1 MAIAFLFIVQKY
13 FILKEHDIEL
23 PLKRHLTFSE
33 KMAISAKICQNE
45 SLPYSESIA
54 IYNYYQ
60 FMIYSVHDPGKYL
73 TCKFKLFRDGFENI
87 FYTDLIRNAHVNIF
101 YKLQKVYRCMC
112 RLAFIYKFKRAK
124 LQVTTDL
131 LLNDLLPTDK
141 NVLTIFDSN
150 SKYLFSLTDLVNIF
164 YTSLCNSAYFIPS
177 PVSCKNPYTNLPFSK
192 ANLYNIYF
200 FILRNKVKV
209 PVIIENYFM
218 CNFNLRRFLFEN
230 KRLIHENSIEAY
242 VNNSPPTYLY
252 SSITDM
258 LYEHNINRPRLKI
271 HTDFPVNK
279 LVDIMRPYLM
289 LYYKSKY
296 SGFRALN
303 KKNHLLLCKKMR
315 EFKKFNPKFG
325 QKTKAMHSLDSMWI
339 SQPPSSVS
347 FNDRHIIYSL
357 RNEDESTFEKSH
369 LSVNAYNVDDQDDDD
384 DSDDDSDDDNDE
396 EVLGMHY

>member
-1 MAIAFLFIVQKY
+1 M
-13 FILKEHDIEL
+13 
-23 PLKRHLTFSE
+23 
-33 KMAISAKICQNE
+33 
-45 SLPYSESIA
+45 
-54 IYNYYQ
+54 
-60 FMIYSVHDPGKYL
+60 
-73 TCKFKLFRDGFENI
+73 RDGLENI
-87 FYTDLIRNAHVNIF
+87 FYSDLIKQTHVNIF

-112 RLAFIYKFKRAK
+112 RVAFIYKFKRAK

-131 LLNDLLPTDK
+131 LLNDLSPTDK

-177 PVSCKNPYTNLPFSK
+177 PVACKNPYNNIPFSK

-209 PVIIENYFM
+209 PVMIENYFL
-218 CNFNLRRFLFEN
+218 CNFSLRRFLFEN
-230 KRLIHENSIEAY
+230 KRLIHENSIECY
-242 VNNSPPTYLY
+242 VNNSPPAYLY

-296 SGFRALN
+296 SGVRALN
-303 KKNHLLLCKKMR
+303 KKNYLLLCKKMK

-325 QKTKAMHSLDSMWI
+325 QKNTAKGTIDSLWI
-339 SQPPSSVS
+339 SQPPSIS
-347 FNDRHIIYSL
+347 FNERHIIYSL
-357 RNEDESTFEKSH
+357 RNEEESTFEKSH
-369 LSVNAYNVDDQDDDD
+369 LSVGAYNNEDDGDSD
-384 DSDDDSDDDNDE
+384 DSDDSDDFDDNDE
-396 EVLGMHY
+396 EDLGMHY

>member
-1 MAIAFLFIVQKY
+1 M
-13 FILKEHDIEL
+13 
-23 PLKRHLTFSE
+23 
-33 KMAISAKICQNE
+33 M
-45 SLPYSESIA
+45 
-54 IYNYYQ
+54 
-60 FMIYSVHDPGKYL
+60 YSVYDPTKFL
-73 TCKFKLFRDGFENI
+73 TCKFKLLRDGLENI
-87 FYTDLIRNAHVNIF
+87 FYTDLIKTAHVNIF
-101 YKLQKVYRCMC
+101 YKLQKVYRCIC

-131 LLNDLLPTDK
+131 LLNDLSPTDK

-177 PVSCKNPYTNLPFSK
+177 AVACKNPYNNIPFSK

-218 CNFNLRRFLFEN
+218 CNFSLRRFQFEN
-230 KRLIHENSIEAY
+230 KRLIHEISIERY

-258 LYEHNINRPRLKI
+258 LYEYNLDRPRLKI
-271 HTDFPVNK
+271 HPEFPVNK
-279 LVDIMRPYLM
+279 LVDIMRPYLL

-296 SGFRALN
+296 SGVRMLN
-303 KKNHLLLCKKMR
+303 KKNHLLLSKKMR

-325 QKTKAMHSLDSMWI
+325 QKQKAITTLDSMWI
-339 SQPPSSVS
+339 IQPVPVS
-347 FNDRHIIYSL
+347 FNERHIIYSL

-369 LSVNAYNVDDQDDDD
+369 LSVDAYNTDDG
-384 DSDDDSDDDNDE
+384 SDDDSDDDGDNDE
-396 EVLGMHY
+396 EDLGMHY

>member
-1 MAIAFLFIVQKY
+1 MATAFLFIMQKY
-13 FILKEHDIEL
+13 FITKEHNVEL
-23 PLKRHLTFSE
+23 PLKRNLTFNE
-33 KMAISAKICQNE
+33 KMAISSKICQND
-45 SLPYSESIA
+45 SLPYSQSIA

-60 FMIYSVHDPGKYL
+60 FMMFATYDSDKFVC
-73 TCKFKLFRDGFENI
+73 CKFKLLRDGLENV
-87 FYTDLIRNAHVNIF
+87 FYNDLIRNAHIQTF

-124 LQVTTDL
+124 IQVATDL
-131 LLNDLLPTDK
+131 LLNDLSTNDK

-164 YTSLCNSAYFIPS
+164 YTSLCNSSYFIPS
-177 PVSCKNPYTNLPFSK
+177 PVACKNPYNNIPFSK

-218 CNFNLRRFLFEN
+218 CNFSLRRFLFEN

-242 VNNSPPTYLY
+242 VNNSPPAYLY

-296 SGFRALN
+296 SGVRALN

-325 QKTKAMHSLDSMWI
+325 QKTKSINSLDSMWI
-339 SQPPSSVS
+339 SQPSAVS

-357 RNEDESTFEKSH
+357 RNVDEATFEKSH
-369 LSVNAYNVDDQDDDD
+369 LSLDAYNTDADSDDD
-384 DSDDDSDDDNDE
+384 DSDDDHDNDE
-396 EVLGMHY
+396 EALGMHY

>member
-1 MAIAFLFIVQKY
+1 MANAFLFIMQKH

-23 PLKRHLTFSE
+23 PLKRYLTFNE
-33 KMAISAKICQNE
+33 KMTISTKICQNE

-60 FMIYSVHDPGKYL
+60 FMMYSVYDPTKFL
-73 TCKFKLFRDGFENI
+73 TCKFKLLRDGLENI
-87 FYTDLIRNAHVNIF
+87 FYTDLIKTAHVNIF
-101 YKLQKVYRCMC
+101 YKLQKVYRCIC

-131 LLNDLLPTDK
+131 LLNDLSPTDK

-177 PVSCKNPYTNLPFSK
+177 AVACKNPYNNIPFSK

-218 CNFNLRRFLFEN
+218 CNFSLRRFQFEN
-230 KRLIHENSIEAY
+230 KRLIHEISIERY

-258 LYEHNINRPRLKI
+258 LYEYNLDRPRLKI
-271 HTDFPVNK
+271 HPEFPVNK
-279 LVDIMRPYLM
+279 LVDIMRPYLL

-296 SGFRALN
+296 SGVRMLN
-303 KKNHLLLCKKMR
+303 KKNHLLLSKKMR

-325 QKTKAMHSLDSMWI
+325 QKQKAITTLDSMWI
-339 SQPPSSVS
+339 IQPVPVS
-347 FNDRHIIYSL
+347 FNERHIIYSL

-369 LSVNAYNVDDQDDDD
+369 LSVDAYNTDDG
-384 DSDDDSDDDNDE
+384 SDDDSDDDGDNDE
-396 EVLGMHY
+396 EDLGMHY

>member
-1 MAIAFLFIVQKY
+1 MASAFLFIMQKY
-13 FILKEHDIEL
+13 FITKEHNLEL
-23 PLKRHLTFSE
+23 PLKRYLTFNE
-33 KMAISAKICQNE
+33 KMAISSKICQND
-45 SLPYSESIA
+45 SLPYSQSIA

-60 FMIYSVHDPGKYL
+60 FMMFATYDSDKFVC
-73 TCKFKLFRDGFENI
+73 CKFKLLRDGLENV
-87 FYTDLIRNAHVNIF
+87 FYNDLIRNAHIQTF

-124 LQVTTDL
+124 VQVATDL
-131 LLNDLLPTDK
+131 LLNDLSPNDK

-164 YTSLCNSAYFIPS
+164 YSSLCNSAYFIPS

-200 FILRNKVKV
+200 FILRNKVQV
-209 PVIIENYFM
+209 PVIIQNYFL
-218 CNFNLRRFLFEN
+218 CNFSLRRFLFEN
-230 KRLIHENSIEAY
+230 KRLIHENSIESY

-271 HTDFPVNK
+271 HTDFPLNK

-296 SGFRALN
+296 SGVRALN

-325 QKTKAMHSLDSMWI
+325 QKTKAIHSLDSMWI
-339 SQPPSSVS
+339 SQPSETS

-357 RNEDESTFEKSH
+357 RNEDESNFEKSH
-369 LSVNAYNVDDQDDDD
+369 LSVDVYNTDGDDDDDD
-384 DSDDDSDDDNDE
+384 DSDDDDDNDE
-396 EVLGMHY
+396 EDLGMHY

>member
-1 MAIAFLFIVQKY
+1 MAIAFLYIVQKY

-23 PLKRHLTFSE
+23 PLKRYLTFNE
-33 KMAISAKICQNE
+33 KMIISSKICQND
-45 SLPYSESIA
+45 SLPYSDSIA

-60 FMIYSVHDPGKYL
+60 FMMYSLYDPAKFL
-73 TCKFKLFRDGFENI
+73 TCKFKLLRDGLENI
-87 FYTDLIRNAHVNIF
+87 FYNDLIKQTHVKIF

-124 LQVTTDL
+124 LQVATDL
-131 LLNDLLPTDK
+131 LLNDLSPTDK

-164 YTSLCNSAYFIPS
+164 YTSLCNSVYFIPS
-177 PVSCKNPYTNLPFSK
+177 AVACKNPYTNLPFSK

-209 PVIIENYFM
+209 PVVIENYFM
-218 CNFNLRRFLFEN
+218 CNFSLRRFQFEN
-230 KRLIHENSIEAY
+230 KRLIHEISIERY
-242 VNNSPPTYLY
+242 VNNSPPAYLY

-258 LYEHNINRPRLKI
+258 MYEYNQERPRLKI
-271 HTDFPVNK
+271 HPEFPVNK
-279 LVDIMRPYLM
+279 LVDIMRPYLL

-296 SGFRALN
+296 SGVRLLN
-303 KKNHLLLCKKMR
+303 NKNHLLLNKKMR

-325 QKTKAMHSLDSMWI
+325 QKNKETGTIDSMWI
-339 SQPPSSVS
+339 SQPSSVS

-357 RNEDESTFEKSH
+357 RNQDEATFEKSH
-369 LSVNAYNVDDQDDDD
+369 LSVDADNT
-384 DSDDDSDDDNDE
+384 DDSDDDNSDDDSDNNDE
-396 EVLGMHY
+396 EDLGMHY

>member
-1 MAIAFLFIVQKY
+1 MQKY
-13 FILKEHDIEL
+13 FITKDHDIEL
-23 PLKRHLTFSE
+23 PLKRYLTFNE
-33 KMAISAKICQNE
+33 KMAISSKICQNH
-45 SLPYSESIA
+45 SLPYNEGIA

-60 FMIYSVHDPGKYL
+60 FMMYSVYDADKFL
-73 TCKFKLFRDGFENI
+73 TCKFKLLRDGIENI
-87 FYTDLIRNAHVNIF
+87 FYTDLIRNAHINIF

-124 LQVTTDL
+124 LQVATDL
-131 LLNDLLPTDK
+131 LLNDLSPNDK

-177 PVSCKNPYTNLPFSK
+177 PVACKNPYTNLPFSK

-209 PVIIENYFM
+209 PVIIQNYFL
-218 CNFNLRRFLFEN
+218 CNFSLRRFLFEN
-230 KRLIHENSIEAY
+230 KRLIHENTIESY

-296 SGFRALN
+296 SGVRALN

-325 QKTKAMHSLDSMWI
+325 QKIKATSSIDSMWI
-339 SQPPSSVS
+339 SQPASVMFS
-347 FNDRHIIYSL
+347 ERHIIYSL

-369 LSVNAYNVDDQDDDD
+369 LSVDAYNVDDDDD
-384 DSDDDSDDDNDE
+384 DSDDDDDDNDE
-396 EVLGMHY
+396 EDLGMHY

>member
-1 MAIAFLFIVQKY
+1 
-13 FILKEHDIEL
+13 
-23 PLKRHLTFSE
+23 
-33 KMAISAKICQNE
+33 
-45 SLPYSESIA
+45 
-54 IYNYYQ
+54 
-60 FMIYSVHDPGKYL
+60 
-73 TCKFKLFRDGFENI
+73 
-87 FYTDLIRNAHVNIF
+87 
-101 YKLQKVYRCMC
+101 MC

-124 LQVTTDL
+124 LQVATDL
-131 LLNDLLPTDK
+131 LLNDLSPNDK

-164 YTSLCNSAYFIPS
+164 YTSLCNSVYFIPS
-177 PVSCKNPYTNLPFSK
+177 AVACKNPYNNLPFSK

-218 CNFNLRRFLFEN
+218 CNFSLRRFQFEN
-230 KRLIHENSIEAY
+230 KRLIHEISIERY

-296 SGFRALN
+296 SGVRALN

-325 QKTKAMHSLDSMWI
+325 QKIKATSSIDSMWI
-339 SQPPSSVS
+339 SQPASVMFS
-347 FNDRHIIYSL
+347 ERHIIYSL
-357 RNEDESTFEKSH
+357 RNEDEYTFEKSH
-369 LSVNAYNVDDQDDDD
+369 LSVDAYNVDDDD
-384 DSDDDSDDDNDE
+384 DSDDDDDDNE
-396 EVLGMHY
+396 EEDLGMHY

>member
-1 MAIAFLFIVQKY
+1 MASAFLFIMQKY
-13 FILKEHDIEL
+13 FITKEHAIEL
-23 PLKRHLTFSE
+23 PLKRHLTFNE
-33 KMAISAKICQNE
+33 KMAISSKICHND
-45 SLPYSESIA
+45 SLPYSQSIA

-60 FMIYSVHDPGKYL
+60 FMMFSVYDPVKFVS
-73 TCKFKLFRDGFENI
+73 CKFKLLRDGLENV
-87 FYTDLIRNAHVNIF
+87 FYNDLIRNAHVNTF

-131 LLNDLLPTDK
+131 LLNDLSPTDK

-164 YTSLCNSAYFIPS
+164 YTSLCNSVYFIPS
-177 PVSCKNPYTNLPFSK
+177 AVACKNPYNNLPFSK

-209 PVIIENYFM
+209 PVIIENYFT
-218 CNFNLRRFLFEN
+218 CNFSLRRFQFEN
-230 KRLIHENSIEAY
+230 KRLIHEISIERY

-258 LYEHNINRPRLKI
+258 MYEYNQERPRLKI
-271 HTDFPVNK
+271 HPEFPVNK

-296 SGFRALN
+296 SGVRVLN
-303 KKNHLLLCKKMR
+303 NKNHLLLNKKMR

-325 QKTKAMHSLDSMWI
+325 QKSKATSSLDSMWV
-339 SQPPSSVS
+339 SQPVSVG
-347 FNDRHIIYSL
+347 FNERHIIYSL
-357 RNEDESTFEKSH
+357 RNADESTFEKSH
-369 LSVNAYNVDDQDDDD
+369 LSVDAYNIDEDDAD
-384 DSDDDSDDDNDE
+384 DSDDDDDDNDE
-396 EVLGMHY
+396 EDLGMHY